1 MMSFAFFFIFL
12 NTPSSSTSSSEL
24 LELLDDDDD
33 DEDDD
38 ELDEPLLLEPFLTL
52 CRESPFSIKSFL
64 KTMIH
69 FKKFYKGSLQ

>member
-24 LELLDDDDD
+24 LELLEDDE
-33 DEDDD
+33 EDDD

>member
-24 LELLDDDDD
+24 LELLEDD